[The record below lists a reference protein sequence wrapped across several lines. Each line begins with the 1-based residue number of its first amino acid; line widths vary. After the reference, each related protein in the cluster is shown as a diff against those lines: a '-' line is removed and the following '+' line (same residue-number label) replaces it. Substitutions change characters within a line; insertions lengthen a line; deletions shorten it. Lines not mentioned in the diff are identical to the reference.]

1 MASIETARNYRE
13 GGNDRFNAWDNY
25 YGAHFVYAG
34 AGDDIISLLFLSGEQ
49 TTVFGDGGKD
59 FLSTFETDE
68 IDTIRVYSVENWS
81 K

>member
-1 MASIETARNYRE
+1 MKPHATTGKVATIDLMLGTITT
-13 GGNDRFNAWDNY
+13 GGN
-25 YGAHFVYAG
+25 FVYAG
-34 AGDDIISLLFLSGEQ
+34 AGDDTMSLLFLSGEQ
-49 TTVFGDGGKD
+49 TTVYGDGGND